1 MGPGGAALD
10 NSFTIPNQSGDLH
23 LEANLEFRF
32 PLFWKFQGGLFTDA
46 GNIWNLE
53 TNALRDPASVFHAD
67 DFLKTCA
74 LDWGFGLR
82 LDIDMLL
89 VRVDL
94 GLKLYDPVTQAWRGP
109 DQWFTKNGYAL
120 HFGIGY
126 PF

>member
-1 MGPGGAALD
+1 MTL
-10 NSFTIPNQSGDLH
+10 NVT
-23 LEANLEFRF
+23 
-32 PLFWKFQGGLFTDA
+32 
-46 GNIWNLE
+46 
-53 TNALRDPASVFHAD
+53 VFHKE
-67 DFLKTCA
+67 DFLQTCA